1 MADLDPLDLEIVE
14 RALQGISEGAVSL
27 DLESDEELELALR
40 RELAEMIRA
49 SGVSDAD
56 VLLDILIDGMAHRSS
71 PMCLSNQA
79 TPSTVSLAALTAS
92 FREVGTEPW

>member
-1 MADLDPLDLEIVE
+1 MC
-14 RALQGISEGAVSL
+14 RASSAFAQAVSPPV
-27 DLESDEELELALR
+27 DLESDEGLEMALR

-49 SGVSDAD
+49 SGISDAD

-79 TPSTVSLAALTAS
+79 TP
-92 FREVGTEPW
+92 